1 MKLKTVEDHYDATKP
16 IGWCRYAEVGDQW
29 RGFAERLVESV
40 RHEIAKA
47 LREALDCDAGETI
60 ESLISY
66 AASVND
72 SVNVLRGRI
81 AILEAAQK
89 PAEVAVDENEDV
101 RNGRV
106 EYMLFSGAKS
116 DQAWLLLSA
125 TTRKRWIDYARTLRR
140 PKVSPGQRLFEAMNK
155 AYGWGILWSDCPVQQ
170 KLEAA
175 AKSLGITECDA

>member
-16 IGWCRYAEVGDQW
+16 IGWCRYAGVGDQW

-40 RHEIAKA
+40 RHEIAEV

-66 AASVND
+66 AASVKD

-89 PAEVAVDENEDV
+89 PAEVAVETADE
-101 RNGRV
+101 RHGRLERERV
-106 EYMLFSGAKS
+106 WSGQDHASWDCMLPS
-116 DQAWLLLSA
+116 DKA
-125 TTRKRWIDYARTLRR
+125 RWIAYAKTVSR

-175 AKSLGITECDA
+175 AKSLGITECYA